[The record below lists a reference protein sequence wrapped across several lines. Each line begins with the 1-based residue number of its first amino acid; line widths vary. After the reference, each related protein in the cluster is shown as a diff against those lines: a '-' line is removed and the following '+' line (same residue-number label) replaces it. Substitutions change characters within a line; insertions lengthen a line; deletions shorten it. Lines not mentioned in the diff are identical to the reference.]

1 MILSGSKA
9 LKFFH
14 CIEKLKKLS
23 FFKTD
28 SPPSSTSLNLEDL
41 VLFCHKGHGLGVEVR
56 WQGGEIA
63 CSLSPMLGPV
73 NLNLGETLQ
82 NQEEGKGN

>member
-1 MILSGSKA
+1 
-9 LKFFH
+9 
-14 CIEKLKKLS
+14 
-23 FFKTD
+23 

-73 NLNLGETLQ
+73 NLNLVDSVGCLKNILLHGGSESESQFGNCTLPP
-82 NQEEGKGN
+82 